1 LDITLKNRHVYVGV
15 QLISKFADRE
25 LPWRIS
31 YACGKSLVSL
41 TDQFQLVE
49 AERQKIIRSHQKK
62 DSDGIAMM
70 KKGKDD
76 LGREIDVPLLD
87 DDDKTTQELDELL
100 DLEVEVKVHCITLNA
115 WGEYME
121 EKKCKE
127 CKRGPIDVSSL
138 EMSALIRLGILVD
151 DDD

>member
-1 LDITLKNRHVYVGV
+1 MDITLKNRHVYVGV

-41 TDQFQLVE
+41 TDQFE
-49 AERQKIIRSHQKK
+49 FIDSERKKIVRSHQKK
-62 DSDGIAMM
+62 DSDGIAMT
-70 KKGKDD
+70 KKGTDD

-87 DDDKTTQELDELL
+87 DDDVTAQEIDSLL
-100 DLEVEVKVHCITLNA
+100 DKEEEIKVHCITLDA
-115 WGEYME
+115 WSEYME

-138 EMSALIRLGILVD
+138 EMSALIRLGILID
-151 DDD
+151 DE